1 MSAGDAPELSGRLL
15 AFLDEGVAPVSAQEA
30 RARAGS
36 RPNRRFSFHWNPRRN
51 SLALAGAFALALVVG
66 SIALVSVTR
75 GHAVTATKPLGHQL
89 FVARLVPEV
98 NATSIQL
105 DKASAVVLRRLHLL
119 GQPDAHSSVSG
130 DGIVITTSRDVS
142 MVRSMLAGVL
152 PPGNLLFRP
161 VLCAAPAYNPAR
173 PTNTK
178 NAPSPG
184 VLPTSCPAA
193 NQLTGSNL
201 NVNTDTGIPQTNIS
215 PWSALAGYPST
226 RAAQDIA
233 TRTVLLAAGTNS
245 GFASGERLLLGPAY
259 LSGLDVS
266 SAQPALFSPNWVLD
280 LTLDPAGST
289 AWDALT
295 DREFHAYVG
304 FDLDANLVS
313 VPLTEPNQAT
323 FASFG
328 GKVQI
333 SGGFTHATANDLAID
348 LESGPLPV
356 PLRAGGSAGG

>member
-1 MSAGDAPELSGRLL
+1 
-15 AFLDEGVAPVSAQEA
+15 
-30 RARAGS
+30 
-36 RPNRRFSFHWNPRRN
+36 
-51 SLALAGAFALALVVG
+51 LVVG
-66 SIALVSVTR
+66 SIALVSVSR
-75 GHAVTATKPLGHQL
+75 SHAITATKPLGHQL
-89 FVARLVPEV
+89 FVARLVPDG

-105 DKASAVVLRRLHLL
+105 DKTSGVVLRRLQFL
-119 GQPDAHSSVSG
+119 GQSDARSSVSG
-130 DGIVITTSRDVS
+130 GGIVITTSKDVS
-142 MVRSMLAGVL
+142 RVRSMLASVL
-152 PPGNLLFRP
+152 APGNLLFRP
-161 VLCAAPAYNPAR
+161 VLCAAPAYNPAGS
-173 PTNTK
+173 TDVK
-178 NAPSPG
+178 NAPTPG

-201 NVNTDTGIPQTNIS
+201 NVSAESGIPQTNVP
-215 PWSALAGYPST
+215 PWSALASYPST
-226 RAAQDIA
+226 RSTQDIA
-233 TRTVLLAAGTNS
+233 TRAVLLAAGTDS

-259 LSGLDVS
+259 LSGIDVS
-266 SAQPALFSPNWVLD
+266 SAQPAFFPPDWVLD

-295 DREFHAYVG
+295 GRQFHAYVG

-333 SGGFTHATANDLAID
+333 SGDFTRATTNQLAID

-356 PLRAGGSAGG
+356 ALRVVGPAGR